1 MTTTNQMKKK
11 PDINQLELDFKKAGE
26 GLTQAVQ
33 KFEQAAL
40 LYTQAKTEAAKEPET
55 DHTALLRAEVRRLVG
70 VIASQS
76 GRDFH
81 EAWTAAYAE
90 LYKATGYHPV
100 VRSALTKKKTHLDA
114 VQEEGMLQQL
124 WSTLLS
130 MLVDARYC
138 RS

>member
-1 MTTTNQMKKK
+1 MTRKT
-11 PDINQLELDFKKAGE
+11 DINQLELDFKKASE

-33 KFEQAAL
+33 TFEQAAM
-40 LYTQAKTEAAKEPET
+40 LYTQAKTEAAKEPPVDQT
-55 DHTALLRAEVRRLVG
+55 TLLRAEVRRLVG

-90 LYKATGYHPV
+90 LYKATGFHPV
-100 VRSALTKKKTHLDA
+100 VRSAQTKKKTHLDA

-124 WSTLLS
+124 WSTLLG
-130 MLVDARYC
+130 MLVDSRYC
-138 RS
+138 RP

>member
-1 MTTTNQMKKK
+1 MKKN
-11 PDINQLELDFKKAGE
+11 IYQLELDFKKASE
-26 GLTQAVQ
+26 GLTHAVQ
-33 KFEQAAL
+33 TFEQAAML
-40 LYTQAKTEAAKEPET
+40 FTQAKTEATQAKQVDET
-55 DHTALLRAEVRRLVG
+55 TLLRSEVRRLVG

-100 VRSALTKKKTHLDA
+100 VRSSLTKKKTHLDA

-124 WSTLLS
+124 WSTLLG